1 MTEDDDIDG
10 LAAEY
15 VLGSLDPAE
24 RRQVDARRQTD
35 ALLAAA
41 VAAWERRLAPL
52 SERGRDAAPPAH
64 LFAGILA
71 HVSGQAGAGYWL
83 QDPEPVNLARPKSA
97 CRQQRDLKRKAPAP
111 GDTRNGRRV
120 AVCPANPTNGAGRLI
135 GQR

>member
-35 ALLAAA
+35 ASLAAA

-52 SERGRDAAPPAH
+52 SERDATRRRPRI
-64 LFAGILA
+64 FAGILTRI
-71 HVSGQAGAGYWL
+71 SGQAGSG
-83 QDPEPVNLARPKSA
+83 ELASES
-97 CRQQRDLKRKAPAP
+97 
-111 GDTRNGRRV
+111 
-120 AVCPANPTNGAGRLI
+120 
-135 GQR
+135 